1 MSMKKTEMKSE
12 LQSAGMILKTD
23 VRYKVPPHQRNF
35 SWTLDEVKQLWDDFL
50 EAIQEDRPEYFLG
63 TIVVQDDPENKS
75 RIIIDGQ
82 QRLATLTMILSGIRT
97 VYREH
102 GDERAEEVYADYL
115 GVRDRRTRVTEPRL
129 ALNVINEPVFQGMV
143 IEDASDPDL
152 TAAVKNRAAVS
163 SNQLVCAAMQYVRS
177 VIRESSTAN
186 KKYETFL
193 LELEDFI
200 RDRVVMVLMLVRDE
214 ADAYLIFETL
224 NDRGLDLSTSD
235 LLKNYILGKAGNR
248 LDAVR
253 KQWEEM
259 VFLLG
264 TQNETQ
270 FLRHYWLSRYGV
282 IRELHLYKEMKL
294 KFSNQSRVLE
304 LMEELRDAAD
314 KYTAMSN
321 VDHPFWKGH
330 SSAVRRDLETLQ
342 LFGLSQF
349 RPLLLS
355 AMDKMTDSHIEKL
368 VRMIV
373 VLSMRFSIIGTLGTG
388 NIEKA
393 YSDAAI
399 GVRSGKTNTPAKIFS
414 NLKSIYPDDSK
425 FEADFL
431 QRAIG
436 KAKLARYIL
445 GEIAAE
451 KQESSILVV
460 TEDEKKSTLEH
471 IMPKTRSQEWLKAA
485 KNEEEYLEYVNRLG
499 NLTLIERENNRAA
512 ANASFPRKK
521 TEAFSQSN
529 LLLTK
534 DLCEYAAWT
543 ITEIQTRQAHLAR
556 YAIKIWALPYS

>member
-1 MSMKKTEMKSE
+1 MTSKKTEMKSE
-12 LQSAGMILKTD
+12 LQPVGMILKTD
-23 VRYKVPPHQRNF
+23 FRYKVPPHQRNF
-35 SWTLDEVKQLWDDFL
+35 SWTLDEVNQLWDDLL

-63 TIVVQDDPENKS
+63 TIVVQEDLDNKT

-97 VYREH
+97 VYKEQN
-102 GDERAEEVYADYL
+102 DERGEEVYSDYL

-129 ALNVINEPVFQGMV
+129 ALNAINEPVFQSMV
-143 IEDASDPDL
+143 IEDAPDSTL
-152 TAAVKNRAAVS
+152 EATSKAKGGAP
-163 SNQLVCAAMQYVRS
+163 SNLLMCAAMQFLRAA
-177 VIRESSTAN
+177 IRTSSSAT
-186 KKYETFL
+186 KKYETLL
-193 LELEDFI
+193 LELEDFV

-248 LDAVR
+248 LDSVR

-264 TQNETQ
+264 IQNETQ
-270 FLRHYWLSRYGV
+270 FLRHYWLSKYGV

-304 LMEELRDAAD
+304 LMSELRDAAD
-314 KYTAMSN
+314 RYTAISN
-321 VDHPFWKGH
+321 VDHPIWKGY
-330 SSAVRRDLETLQ
+330 STALRRDLETLQ

-349 RPLLLS
+349 RPLLL
-355 AMDKMTDSHIEKL
+355 AGLDKLKDDQIEKL

-399 GVRSGKTNTPAKIFS
+399 SIRLGKADTPAKVFG
-414 NLKSIYPDDSK
+414 NLKSIYPDDNR
-425 FEADFL
+425 FEADFY

-445 GEIAAE
+445 GEIATA
-451 KQESSILVV
+451 KQGSTIQDV
-460 TEDEKKSTLEH
+460 TEDEKRSTLEH
-471 IMPKTRSQEWLKAA
+471 IMPKTRSQDWLKAA
-485 KNEEEYLEYVNRLG
+485 KDEEQYLEYVNRLG
-499 NLTLIERENNRAA
+499 NLTLIEREKNKTA
-512 ANASFPRKK
+512 ANASFSKK
-521 TEAFSQSN
+521 KAEAYSKSD
-529 LLLTK
+529 LLLTN
-534 DLCEYAAWT
+534 DLYSYSDWT
-543 ITEIQTRQAHLAR
+543 VSEIQVRQADLAKA
-556 YAIKIWALPYS
+556 AIKIWALPYS